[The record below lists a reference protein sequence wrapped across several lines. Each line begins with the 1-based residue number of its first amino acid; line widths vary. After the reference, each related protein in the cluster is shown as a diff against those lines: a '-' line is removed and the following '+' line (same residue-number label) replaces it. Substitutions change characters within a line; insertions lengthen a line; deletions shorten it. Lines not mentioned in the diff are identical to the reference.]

1 MVLKIFILMLLFF
14 QGVIS
19 FSQKKYNHL
28 NNDYQNGASM
38 KYVSQKKTA
47 KALLIG
53 GASAVL
59 LSFIWFS
66 ESDESGDIVNDNI
79 GGQGLLFIAGLASM
93 LASIPLFISSN
104 NNKRK
109 NISAGL
115 QDVQYLNRSGLYQ
128 NNIQPALSMKISLGR

>member
-1 MVLKIFILMLLFF
+1 MLLFF
-14 QGVIS
+14 QGVNS

-38 KYVSQKKTA
+38 KYASQKKAA

-79 GGQGLLFIAGLASM
+79 GGQGLLFIAGSASM

-104 NNKRK
+104 NKRK
-109 NISAGL
+109 NISAGM
-115 QDVQYLNRSGLYQ
+115 QDVQYLNRSGFYQ
-128 NNIQPALSMKISLGR
+128 KNIQPALNVKIFLGK